1 MKHTLCFSILFLCL
15 ILTKVSIAQS
25 HEQCIHCSMAVKN
38 LQFKAQAQT
47 QSGKLIWFDAIEC
60 LVNYLKSKNEN
71 VFQKIQVTDYNSGK
85 VIDAANAY
93 YLKSKAIPS
102 PMGANLSAYMLQSE
116 AISVQKEKGGDV
128 YNWETLKERFIDSE
142 FGAYDS
148 HHDHHN
154 RPDAYGPSG
163 MMGDHLHPKGGFM
176 LSLRYMN
183 MYMNGNRE
191 GSSEIS
197 DESIY
202 ERYMVAPQN
211 MTMQMFMLGVMYA
224 PSDKLTLILMQ
235 NFATKNMDLT
245 ARMTM
250 ANGMQMLNSF
260 STNSGGVGDMKVG
273 ALLGLYNRNE
283 ASFHLNGGLNIPLGD
298 ITNRDNTP
306 MMNDVKLPYAMQLG
320 SGTWDITLGI
330 TFKKL
335 YDKFSLGIQQLNT
348 LRTGTNSEGY
358 RFGNLYKLHTWGAYA
373 ISQYV
378 STSLR
383 LSGSIEGELNGED
396 SELNPMM
403 VTTADPNNYGGDL
416 VHGAL
421 GFNFLLAGSKLI
433 LGAEIGI
440 PLYQNYNG
448 IFMNEKFGFN
458 GSAKYN
464 VF

>member
-15 ILTKVSIAQS
+15 ILTKVSFAQS

-71 VFQKIQVTDYNSGK
+71 DFQKIQVTDYNSGK

-128 YNWETLKERFIDSE
+128 YNWETLKERFID
-142 FGAYDS
+142 
-148 HHDHHN
+148 
-154 RPDAYGPSG
+154 
-163 MMGDHLHPKGGFM
+163 
-176 LSLRYMN
+176 
-183 MYMNGNRE
+183 
-191 GSSEIS
+191 
-197 DESIY
+197 
-202 ERYMVAPQN
+202 
-211 MTMQMFMLGVMYA
+211 
-224 PSDKLTLILMQ
+224 
-235 NFATKNMDLT
+235 
-245 ARMTM
+245 
-250 ANGMQMLNSF
+250 
-260 STNSGGVGDMKVG
+260 
-273 ALLGLYNRNE
+273 
-283 ASFHLNGGLNIPLGD
+283 
-298 ITNRDNTP
+298 
-306 MMNDVKLPYAMQLG
+306 
-320 SGTWDITLGI
+320 
-330 TFKKL
+330 
-335 YDKFSLGIQQLNT
+335 
-348 LRTGTNSEGY
+348 
-358 RFGNLYKLHTWGAYA
+358 
-373 ISQYV
+373 
-378 STSLR
+378 
-383 LSGSIEGELNGED
+383 
-396 SELNPMM
+396 
-403 VTTADPNNYGGDL
+403 L

-433 LGAEIGI
+433 LGVEIGI